1 MCNTTYKT
9 LFNNRTQYLP
19 QNRGEGRPW
28 VHNIGILLEGGGH
41 TQQGQGPWGTHTGH
55 AQCRR
60 HTTAQQSAYKDRLT
74 TAGT

>member
-41 TQQGQGPWGTHTGH
+41 TQQGQGHGVLTLDTHNADDTQQHNRVHTRTG
-55 AQCRR
+55 
-60 HTTAQQSAYKDRLT
+60 
-74 TAGT
+74 